1 MLNGFANVPMLTP
14 SSEITNV
21 SSDTV
26 HNKFMRF
33 CLKIKKPQIR
43 EECQCVQAYKID
55 VILYLNQKSQQ
66 TFVKQ

>member
-26 HNKFMRF
+26 HNKFVRF
-33 CLKIKKPQIR
+33 CLKIKKPQIL
-43 EECQCVQAYKID
+43 V
-55 VILYLNQKSQQ
+55 KSVNVFRH
-66 TFVKQ
+66 TK